1 MSWDITPIPLSK
13 EYQKLDLRG
22 FEAAFYIFYGFSPT
36 KYAIIWV
43 QMFVCSLSLVAIMV
57 SNKF

>member
-22 FEAAFYIFYGFSPT
+22 FEAAFYGISPT
-36 KYAIIWV
+36 KYAIIWG
-43 QMFVCSLSLVAIMV
+43 
-57 SNKF
+57 